1 VSGYLYD
8 TGALIAAEHGERLM
22 WAVHRRILDQGIRPT
37 IPSTVL
43 AQAWRGGPQPEL
55 SRLLAGCEVREFTEQ
70 HARTV
75 GRVLGQTGA
84 ADIVDASVVVIA
96 QRFNQ
101 EVLTSDPDDLGPIA
115 TALGR
120 PSVAIRALSD
130 LGRR

>member
-1 VSGYLYD
+1 MSGYLYD
-8 TGALIAAEHGERLM
+8 TGALIAAERGERLM

-43 AQAWRGGPQPEL
+43 AQAWRGGPQPQL
-55 SRLLAGCEVREFTEQ
+55 SRLLAGCQVRDFTEQ

-75 GRVLGQTGA
+75 GRVLGETGG

-96 QRFNQ
+96 QRLDE

-115 TALGR
+115 AALGR
-120 PSVAIRALSD
+120 PRVTIRPLD
-130 LGRR
+130 NLDRH

>member
-1 VSGYLYD
+1 
-8 TGALIAAEHGERLM
+8 M
-22 WAVHRRILDQGIRPT
+22 
-37 IPSTVL
+37 
-43 AQAWRGGPQPEL
+43 
-55 SRLLAGCEVREFTEQ
+55 REFTEQ

-115 TALGR
+115 IALGR
-120 PSVAIRALSD
+120 RRVAFRALSD
-130 LGRR
+130 LGHR

>member
-8 TGALIAAEHGERLM
+8 TGALIAGERGERLM
-22 WAVHRRILDQGIRPT
+22 WAVHRRILAQGLRPT
-37 IPSTVL
+37 VPSTVL
-43 AQAWRGGPQPEL
+43 AQAWRGGPQAQL
-55 SRLLAGCEVREFTEQ
+55 SRLLAGCEVREFTEA

-75 GRVLGQTGA
+75 GRVLSGTGA
-84 ADIVDASVVVIA
+84 VDIVDASVVVMA
-96 QRFNQ
+96 QRLDQ

-120 PSVAIRALSD
+120 PRVPIRSLND